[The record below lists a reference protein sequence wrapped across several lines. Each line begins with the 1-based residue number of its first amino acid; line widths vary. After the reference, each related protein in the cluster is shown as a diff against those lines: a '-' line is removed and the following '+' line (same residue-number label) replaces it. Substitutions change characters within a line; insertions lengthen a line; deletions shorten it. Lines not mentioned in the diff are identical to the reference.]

1 MPVPSLIVGMSY
13 QLLLRRRTAQ
23 GRRQRHGERAP
34 AVHPLG
40 LADATVLGPGLYRI
54 PAVAQRRALRSASP
68 CHGAQTHVRWRRLYS
83 RSETRVRCRQCRRR
97 WTVSQHGPEHMLWA
111 G

>member
-1 MPVPSLIVGMSY
+1 MPVPGLIIDMSY
-13 QLLLRRRTAQ
+13 QLLLQLRRTT

-34 AVHPLG
+34 AVHPLD
-40 LADATVLGPGLYRI
+40 LAGATVLGPGLYRI
-54 PAVAQRRALRSASP
+54 PAVAEGRALRSASP
-68 CHGAQTHVRWRRLYS
+68 CHAAQTHVGWRRLYS
-83 RSETRVRCRQCRRR
+83 LPETRVRCRQCRRR